1 MCNST
6 HVSTSI
12 HAEMY
17 IFDQVLLHF
26 DHVLEIY
33 QLPSII
39 YEHDPKKVSLD
50 HVHLVKRKKPTIIL
64 YLRGS

>member
-1 MCNST
+1 
-6 HVSTSI
+6 
-12 HAEMY
+12 MY